1 MIMSKGQKLGL
12 AWCAVTISTALLLY
26 SIIGTLIHFKLI

>member
-1 MIMSKGQKLGL
+1 MTMSDKQKLYL
-12 AWCAVTISTALLLY
+12 AWGAVTISTALLLY